1 MTALKHRAE
10 KAYLNEK
17 FLTSPEA
24 RVLRI
29 MAEYMEPR
37 SRLNRE
43 RIKDMIVFF
52 GSARVRSLEE
62 SSALKSQVENTGS
75 LIERTRSNSEDVQKE
90 LEVARKRAEVHYR
103 MAHYYEDAV
112 ELSRLLTEWSVRVA
126 ARDEERDNAK
136 KGVTPV
142 ERIPFVS
149 AERIRTQSFK
159 QRYVVCSGGG
169 PGIMEAANKGAALAG
184 GRSIGFNIAL
194 PYEQMPNSYITEE
207 LNFEFHY
214 FFMRKFWFAYLGKA
228 LVVFPGGFGTLDELF
243 EVLTLV
249 QTGKIK
255 KKMPIVCYGS
265 EYWNKVLN
273 LSFLAD
279 EGMID
284 SEDLNLLHF
293 SDSPREAFTF
303 LQSNLEHL
311 DEGEES
317 FMASD
322 PKTEKIEKLEKTA

>member
-1 MTALKHRAE
+1 MSALKHRAE

-24 RVLRI
+24 RLLRI
-29 MAEYMEPR
+29 VAEYMEPR
-37 SRLNRE
+37 ARLNRE

-52 GSARVRSLEE
+52 GSARIQSLEQAT
-62 SSALKSQVENTGS
+62 ALKLQVENTGS
-75 LIERTRSNSEDVQKE
+75 LIERTQSNSEDVRHE
-90 LEVARKRAEVHYR
+90 LEAARKRAEVQYK
-103 MAHYYEDAV
+103 MSHYYEDAV

-126 ARDEERDNAK
+126 ASDEEKANAK
-136 KGVTPV
+136 KGVKN

-149 AERIRTQSFK
+149 AEAVKTQSFK
-159 QRYVVCSGGG
+159 QRYVICSGGG

-184 GRSIGFNIAL
+184 GRSIGFNIGL
-194 PYEQMPNSYITEE
+194 PYEQMPNSYITDE

-228 LVVFPGGFGTLDELF
+228 LVVFPGGFGTLDELA

-255 KKMPIVCYGS
+255 KKMPIVCYGT
-265 EYWNKVLN
+265 EYWQKVLN
-273 LSFLAD
+273 LQFLAD

-284 SEDLNLLHF
+284 PEDLDLIHF
-293 SDSPREAFTF
+293 SDSPQEAFTY
-303 LQSNLEHL
+303 LQTKLERL

-317 FMASD
+317 FMTSN
-322 PKTEKIEKLEKTA
+322 PRKE

>member
-1 MTALKHRAE
+1 MSALKHRAE

-24 RVLRI
+24 RLMRI

-52 GSARVRSLEE
+52 GSARVKSHEE
-62 SSALKSQVENTGS
+62 SIALKSQIENTGS
-75 LIERTRSNSEDVQKE
+75 LIERTRSSSEDVQHE
-90 LEVARKRAEVHYR
+90 LEAARKRADVQER
-103 MAHYYEDAV
+103 MSHYYEDAV
-112 ELSRLLTEWSVRVA
+112 ELSRLLTQWSVRVA
-126 ARDEERDNAK
+126 AIDEERANAR
-136 KGVTPV
+136 KGIKE

-149 AERIRTQSFK
+149 AESVKTRSFK
-159 QRYVVCSGGG
+159 QRYVICSGGG

-194 PYEQMPNSYITEE
+194 PYEQMPNSYITDE

-228 LVVFPGGFGTLDELF
+228 LIVFPGGFGTLDELF
-243 EVLTLV
+243 ELLTLV

-255 KKMPIVCYGS
+255 KKMPILCYGK
-265 EYWNKVLN
+265 EYWDKVLN
-273 LSFLAD
+273 LQFLAD

-284 SEDLNLLHF
+284 PEDLNLIHF
-293 SDSPREAFTF
+293 SDSPQEAFSY
-303 LQSNLEHL
+303 LQTKLERL

-317 FMASD
+317 FMQSN
-322 PKTEKIEKLEKTA
+322 PRT

>member
-1 MTALKHRAE
+1 MSALKHRAE

-24 RVLRI
+24 RLMRI

-37 SRLNRE
+37 SRLNKE

-52 GSARVRSLEE
+52 GSARIRSLEE
-62 SSALKSQVENTGS
+62 ASALKLQVENTGS
-75 LIERTRSNSEDVQKE
+75 LIERTRSNSEEVQHE
-90 LEVARKRAEVHYR
+90 LEEAKLRAEAIHR

-126 ARDEERDNAK
+126 ARDEEKANAK
-136 KGVTPV
+136 KGIVT

-149 AERIRTQSFK
+149 VEAMRKQSFK
-159 QRYVVCSGGG
+159 QRYVICSGGG

-194 PYEQMPNSYITEE
+194 PYEQMPNSYITDE

-255 KKMPIVCYGS
+255 KKMPIVCYGT

-273 LSFLAD
+273 LQFLAD

-284 SEDLNLLHF
+284 REDLDLLHF

-303 LQSNLEHL
+303 LQSKLERL

-317 FMASD
+317 FMTSNPA
-322 PKTEKIEKLEKTA
+322 KE

>member
-1 MTALKHRAE
+1 MSAIKHKAE

-24 RVLRI
+24 RIIRI
-29 MAEYMEPR
+29 VTEYMEPR
-37 SRLNRE
+37 SRLNKE

-52 GSARVRSLEE
+52 GSARIKSKEE
-62 SSALKSQVENTGS
+62 AAALKAQLENTGS
-75 LIERTRSNSEDVQKE
+75 LIEKTRSQSEEVQHE
-90 LEVARKRAEVHYR
+90 LEAAKKRVDAYER
-103 MAHYYEDAV
+103 NAHYYEDAV

-126 ARDEERDNAK
+126 ANDAEAASEKAQPHER
-136 KGVTPV
+136 V
-142 ERIPFVS
+142 PFVS
-149 AERIRTQSFK
+149 VESVKKRNFR
-159 QRYVVCSGGG
+159 QRYVICSGGG
-169 PGIMEAANKGAALAG
+169 PGIMEAANKGASLAG

-194 PYEQMPNSYITEE
+194 PYEQMPNSYISEE

-228 LVVFPGGFGTLDELF
+228 LVVFPGGFGTLDELA

-265 EYWNKVLN
+265 EYWKKVLN
-273 LSFLAD
+273 FDFLAE

-284 SEDLNLLHF
+284 PEDLDLIHF
-293 SDSPREAFTF
+293 SDSPREAFTY
-303 LQSNLEHL
+303 LQAKLLRL

-317 FMASD
+317 FMASNARL
-322 PKTEKIEKLEKTA
+322 T